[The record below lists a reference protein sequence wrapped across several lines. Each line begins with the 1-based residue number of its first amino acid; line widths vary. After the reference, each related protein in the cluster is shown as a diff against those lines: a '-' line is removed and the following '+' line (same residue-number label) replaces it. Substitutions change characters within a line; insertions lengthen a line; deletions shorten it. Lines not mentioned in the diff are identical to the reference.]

1 MSLFKRGTSKFYS
14 YRFKVRGQ
22 VYYGSTKETNIGKAR
37 QFEASRMTKIRETG
51 HDPFAKAPL
60 LSEFAP
66 KFLKHIDKQAEATN
80 LAPKTVLSYKNGCRL
95 LTATDVWGMRLD
107 QIGRAEASELSFPG
121 SGSNANQALRT
132 LRRLLS
138 YAEEC
143 RILRAVPRIDLREE
157 HGRDRVLE
165 PWMEALIL
173 EHASPVL
180 RDVITIML
188 DCGMRPEEVARMEWE
203 HVRWNENTILV
214 TRGKSFSARRLVGLT
229 ERMREIL
236 SLRGELAAKAAA
248 SQDTEGM
255 ASTPRNSKYVFP
267 SMGGKSKR
275 ASKCGHHLSSSF
287 DKAFTTAVK
296 HANKRS
302 QMQLPDDI
310 VLYSARHTFA
320 TNFLRAGGDIGQL
333 CRLMGHSDIRTTQ
346 KYLHLVEAG
355 STAAIMDGHNQR
367 KLRLVKSA

>member
-1 MSLFKRGTSKFYS
+1 M
-14 YRFKVRGQ
+14 
-22 VYYGSTKETNIGKAR
+22 
-37 QFEASRMTKIRETG
+37 
-51 HDPFAKAPL
+51 
-60 LSEFAP
+60 
-66 KFLKHIDKQAEATN
+66 
-80 LAPKTVLSYKNGCRL
+80 
-95 LTATDVWGMRLD
+95 
-107 QIGRAEASELSFPG
+107 
-121 SGSNANQALRT
+121 
-132 LRRLLS
+132 LS

-173 EHASPVL
+173 KHASPVL

-188 DCGMRPEEVARMEWE
+188 DCGMRPEEVGRMEWE
-203 HVRWNENTILV
+203 HVRWNENTVLV
-214 TRGKSFSARRLVGLT
+214 PHGKSFSARRFVGLT
-229 ERMREIL
+229 ERMRETL

-255 ASTPRNSKYVFP
+255 ASPPRNSKYVFP
-267 SMGGKSKR
+267 SKGGKSGR
-275 ASKCGHHLSSSF
+275 SSKCGHHLSSSF

-296 HANKRS
+296 RANKRS
-302 QMQLPDDI
+302 QAQLPDDI

-355 STAAIMDGHNQR
+355 STAAIMNQHNNR